1 MDTSLTDTIITFLVF
16 ALVPTASALIFKLKK
31 ITPQLQKAQVGISL
45 FVVNA
50 ELVLKLL
57 ANLGGVLDAL
67 EKALA
72 DGELSDAEVTDII
85 QHGKPLIAQ
94 GKVIMANPVFD
105 NLRTLIED
113 YK

>member
-1 MDTSLTDTIITFLVF
+1 MDTISADTLAGFFAVVLIPTISVLV
-16 ALVPTASALIFKLKK
+16 LKLKK
-31 ITPQLQKAQVGISL
+31 ITPQLRKAQVGISL